1 MSLKNFVIK
10 EIRNMKS
17 FKKSNFKS
25 KINNSLFDTSEH
37 LLCSQNEK
45 IKFLLDEINNKSL
58 IREALLKISKI
69 ELCLTEAILVILLI
83 PVKNQIPRT
92 NHSSNLGKLL

>member
-17 FKKSNFKS
+17 FNKSNFKP

-37 LLCSQNEK
+37 LISSQNEK
-45 IKFLLDEINNKSL
+45 IKFLLEEINNKSL
-58 IREALLKISKI
+58 IIEALLKNLKDQTFSYRSD
-69 ELCLTEAILVILLI
+69 L
-83 PVKNQIPRT
+83 
-92 NHSSNLGKLL
+92 SNFNNPCEK

>member
-17 FKKSNFKS
+17 FNKSNFKP

-37 LLCSQNEK
+37 LISSQNEK
-45 IKFLLDEINNKSL
+45 IKFLLNEINNKSL
-58 IREALLKISKI
+58 AIEALLENLKD
-69 ELCLTEAILVILLI
+69 
-83 PVKNQIPRT
+83 RT
-92 NHSSNLGKLL
+92 FSYRSDLSTFNNPCEK

>member
-1 MSLKNFVIK
+1 MSLKIFVIK

-17 FKKSNFKS
+17 FKKSNFKP
-25 KINNSLFDTSEH
+25 KIDNSLFDTSEH

-83 PVKNQIPRT
+83 PVQNQIPRT